1 MISPVN
7 RLTLAVGM
15 VIATLV
21 GQATAAPVAPSEN
34 VTINLIRLLV
44 QQGEI
49 KDAAASRSPVA
60 AVPARPTQGV

>member
-21 GQATAAPVAPSEN
+21 GQAAAAPVAPSEN

-44 QQGEI
+44 QQG
-49 KDAAASRSPVA
+49 VL
-60 AVPARPTQGV
+60 T

>member
-21 GQATAAPVAPSEN
+21 GQATAAPVARAMPE
-34 VTINLIRLLV
+34 
-44 QQGEI
+44 
-49 KDAAASRSPVA
+49 A
-60 AVPARPTQGV
+60 

>member
-21 GQATAAPVAPSEN
+21 GTAAAAPVAPSEN
-34 VTINLIRLLV
+34 VTVNLIRLLV
-44 QQGEI
+44 QQG
-49 KDAAASRSPVA
+49 VL
-60 AVPARPTQGV
+60 TQDTANG